1 MITNTCGAAYFA
13 ALNTS
18 DGFISYFHEI
28 FDKVEKVFVIK
39 GGSGTGKSR
48 FMREVVKAAY
58 SKGYPVEEFYCS
70 SDPTSLDGVI
80 IGRLGIAVVDGT
92 APHVHEPTM
101 IGARERFIDLS
112 IFLDGDQL
120 SAQKEMIAALCKAKS
135 ERYSRVYS
143 YMKVIAVYD
152 DLIYGL
158 LSKSVNEEKLRKAV
172 AKAMLWIDS
181 KERGEK
187 RIRIRSA
194 VSTEG
199 DVILNSYA
207 KKAEKRFAVLDLC
220 GLGGV
225 YLSRILSMSEEKG
238 IAVDVSYD
246 PYRPSQPDA
255 LYFPESRVAFYIGS
269 ESEWDESIINMK
281 RFVNDGYLRA
291 YKPEIRA
298 ISRLKNAVKEQMNY
312 DFGAIKRLHLAL
324 EDIYSGAMNFEEKE
338 KFTVRFISEHIIG

>member
-1 MITNTCGAAYFA
+1 MITNSCGAAYFA

-18 DGFISYFHEI
+18 DGFVSYFHEI

-70 SDPTSLDGVI
+70 SDPTSLDGI
-80 IGRLGIAVVDGT
+80 IISRLGLAVVDGT
-92 APHVHEPTM
+92 SPHIHEPTM

-112 IFLDGDQL
+112 VFLDSNSL
-120 SAQKEMIAALCKAKS
+120 SAQKEMIASLCKAKS

-143 YMKVIAVYD
+143 YMKVISMYD

-158 LSKSVNEEKLRKAV
+158 LSKSVDEDKLRKAV

-181 KERGEK
+181 KEKGEK

-194 VSTEG
+194 VSTDGE
-199 DVILNSYA
+199 VILNSYA
-207 KKAEKRFAVLDLC
+207 KKAEKRFAVLDVC
-220 GLGGV
+220 GLGGL
-225 YLSRILSMSEEKG
+225 YLSRILKLSEEKG
-238 IAVDVSYD
+238 IALDVSYN
-246 PYRPSQPDA
+246 PYRPMQPDA
-255 LYFPESRVAFYIGS
+255 LYFPESRVSFYIGS
-269 ESEWDESIINMK
+269 ESEWDENIINMR
-281 RFVNDGYLRA
+281 RFVNDGQLRA
-291 YKPEIRA
+291 YKPEIRS
-298 ISRLKNAVKEQMNY
+298 ITRLKNAVKEQMNY

-324 EDIYSGAMNFEEKE
+324 EDIYSGAMNFAEKE
-338 KFTVRFISEHIIG
+338 KLTARFISEHIK